1 MSRGESEDLPM
12 PFSVAIITKNEE
24 ERLPDCLKSVSFADE
39 VVVVDSGSEDNTVSV
54 AESFGA
60 RTLVEA
66 WRGYSAQ
73 KQFAVDQCAHDWVL
87 VLDADERIPRDTADA
102 IRRELDQDG
111 GRVGGFS
118 FQRKNYLHGR
128 WVKHCGWWPDRIV
141 RLVHKKRGGFDG
153 RPVHEKWVTRCKV
166 KELDACIEHISFR
179 NYSELV
185 WKMENYSNLAAGEL
199 VEKGVRVNPLAP
211 PFHGLW
217 MFLRTYLL
225 EMGILD
231 GFDGF
236 VISVMNGGGSFL
248 KYAKARELATR
259 PGTTQGPPLG
269 DGTG

>member
-1 MSRGESEDLPM
+1 MNDSKDYPLPV
-12 PFSVAIITKNEE
+12 SVAIITKNEE
-24 ERLPDCLKSVSFADE
+24 ERLPDCLRSVSFADQ
-39 VVVVDSGSEDNTVSV
+39 VVVVDSGSEDETTSV

-60 RTLVEA
+60 KVLVES

-87 VLDADERIPRDTADA
+87 VLDADERVPQETAHA
-102 IRRELDQDG
+102 IREELARVDPNIG
-111 GRVGGFS
+111 GYS

-153 RPVHEKWVTRCKV
+153 RPVHEKWVVRGKV
-166 KELDACIEHISFR
+166 KDLDAFIEHISFR

-185 WKMENYSNLAAGEL
+185 SKMENYSNLAAREL
-199 VEKGVRVNPLAP
+199 VEKEVGVNPLAP

-225 EMGILD
+225 ELGILD

-248 KYAKARELATR
+248 KYAKARELAGNLRTA
-259 PGTTQGPPLG
+259 PPQRG
-269 DGTG
+269 KTG